1 MQASVERI
9 SFTDLHG
16 FSTLFRDYCTN
27 YEALSDYFAGDWS
40 RSEERARAVERAA
53 AFDRDRDTLADALL
67 GQHAAWGD
75 GEAARAGIEALREP
89 DTAAVVT
96 GQQVGLFT
104 GPIYTILKA
113 LSAIQ
118 LADRLAEETG
128 RRIVPVFWLGGEDH
142 DVDEIS
148 RVVALRKNLPVELR
162 LQADEAGS
170 PGPAGRIRPGN
181 GIMGGIMDRLEE
193 LLPDTDFKGD
203 VLHMV
208 REAYGAGATLSEGFA
223 RMLRALFPG
232 LVIINPDDA
241 SLKRLAAPLFARE
254 IEEAETAA
262 ALVRRVSDELGR
274 TYHEQVF
281 VRPANLFLLKEEG
294 RIPLDLDGEDFVARG
309 TGQRMTRAEALDL
322 LRRSPESF
330 SPNVVLRPLMQDL
343 LLPTALYVGGPGEI
357 AYFAQCHPLYE
368 WAGLPMPL
376 IYPRAGATF
385 LEPHVAKVL
394 DTYGLVVGDFAG
406 DTDRL
411 FHRVVVDSMQGNLDE
426 AFDEAARRLG
436 EAVDHVR
443 APLREVDGTLAK
455 AADAAQKA
463 LADELARL
471 QAKGV
476 RAEKKK
482 QDMVRTRLEKAQGN
496 LYPNGVLQERELSV
510 LHFLNKYGM
519 GVHGYAARDARY
531 GHCRAPGGAV
541 VGK

>member
-16 FSTLFRDYCTN
+16 FSSLFRDYCTN

-40 RSEERARAVERAA
+40 RSEARASAVERAA
-53 AFDRDRDTLADALL
+53 AFDRDRDTLANALL
-67 GQHAAWGD
+67 RQHAAWGD

-181 GIMGGIMDRLEE
+181 GIMGGITDRLEE

-232 LVIINPDDA
+232 LVIVNPDDA

-281 VRPANLFLLKEEG
+281 VRPANLFLLNEEG

-394 DTYGLVVGDFAG
+394 DTYGLVVGDLAG
-406 DTDRL
+406 DADRL

-463 LADELARL
+463 LTGELARL

-482 QDMVRTRLEKAQGN
+482 QDMVRARLEKAQGN

-519 GVHGYAARDARY
+519 GFMDMLHETLDTDTAE
-531 GHCRAPGGAV
+531 HQV
-541 VGK
+541 VRL

>member
-16 FSTLFRDYCTN
+16 FSALFQDYCTN

-40 RSEERARAVERAA
+40 RSEERASAVERAA
-53 AFDRDRDTLADALL
+53 AFDRDRDTLANALL
-67 GQHAAWGD
+67 RQHAAWGD

-118 LADRLAEETG
+118 LAERLAEETG

-142 DVDEIS
+142 DVDEVS

-181 GIMGGIMDRLEE
+181 GIMDRLEE

-262 ALVRRVSDELGR
+262 ALVRGVSDELGR

-281 VRPANLFLLKEEG
+281 VRPANLFLLNEEG
-294 RIPLDLDGEDFVARG
+294 RIPLDLDGKDFVARG

-343 LLPTALYVGGPGEI
+343 LLPTALYVGGPSEI

-394 DTYGLVVGDFAG
+394 DTYGLVVGDLAG
-406 DTDRL
+406 DVDRL
-411 FHRVVVDSMQGNLDE
+411 FHRVVVDSMPGNLDE

-463 LADELARL
+463 LTDELARL

-519 GVHGYAARDARY
+519 GFMDMLRETLDTDTAEHQ
-531 GHCRAPGGAV
+531 V
-541 VGK
+541 VRLQGSPVVL

>member
-16 FSTLFRDYCTN
+16 FSALFRDYCTN

-40 RSEERARAVERAA
+40 RSEERASAVERAA
-53 AFDRDRDTLADALL
+53 AFDRDRDTLADVLL
-67 GQHAAWGD
+67 RQHAAWGD

-148 RVVALRKNLPVELR
+148 RVVALHKNLPVELR

-181 GIMGGIMDRLEE
+181 GIMDRLEE

-203 VLHMV
+203 VLHMA

-262 ALVRRVSDELGR
+262 TLVRRVSDELGR

-281 VRPANLFLLKEEG
+281 VRPANLFLLNEKG
-294 RIPLDLDGEDFVARG
+294 RIPLDLDGDDFVARG

-343 LLPTALYVGGPGEI
+343 LLPTALYVGGPSEI

-394 DTYGLVVGDFAG
+394 DTYGLVVGDLAG
-406 DTDRL
+406 DADRL

-463 LADELARL
+463 LTDELARL
-471 QAKGV
+471 RAKGV

-482 QDMVRTRLEKAQGN
+482 QDMVRARLEKAQGN

-519 GVHGYAARDARY
+519 GFMDMLRETLDTDTAEHQ
-531 GHCRAPGGAV
+531 V
-541 VGK
+541 VRL

>member
-9 SFTDLHG
+9 SFIDLHG
-16 FSTLFRDYCTN
+16 FSALFRDYCTN

-40 RSEERARAVERAA
+40 RSEERASAVERAA
-53 AFDRDRDTLADALL
+53 AFDRDRDTLADVLL
-67 GQHAAWGD
+67 RQHAAWGD

-142 DVDEIS
+142 DVDEVS
-148 RVVALRKNLPVELR
+148 KVVALRKNQPVELR

-208 REAYGAGATLSEGFA
+208 REAYGADATLSEGFA

-254 IEEAETAA
+254 IEEAETTA

-281 VRPANLFLLKEEG
+281 VRPANLFLLNEKG

-343 LLPTALYVGGPGEI
+343 LLPTALYVGGPSEI

-394 DTYGLVVGDFAG
+394 DTYGLVVGDLAG
-406 DTDRL
+406 DADRL

-463 LADELARL
+463 LTDELARL
-471 QAKGV
+471 RAKGV

-482 QDMVRTRLEKAQGN
+482 QDMVRARLEKAQGN

-519 GVHGYAARDARY
+519 GFMDMLRETLDTDTAEHQ
-531 GHCRAPGGAV
+531 V
-541 VGK
+541 VRL

>member
-16 FSTLFRDYCTN
+16 FSALFQDYCTN

-40 RSEERARAVERAA
+40 RSEERASAVERAA
-53 AFDRDRDTLADALL
+53 AFDRDRDTLANALL
-67 GQHAAWGD
+67 RQHAAWGD

-262 ALVRRVSDELGR
+262 ALVRGVSDELGR

-281 VRPANLFLLKEEG
+281 VRPANLFLLNEEG
-294 RIPLDLDGEDFVARG
+294 RIPLDLDGKNFVARG

-343 LLPTALYVGGPGEI
+343 LLPTALYVGGPSEI

-394 DTYGLVVGDFAG
+394 DTYGLVVGDLAG
-406 DTDRL
+406 DVDRL

-455 AADAAQKA
+455 AADAAQKTLTA
-463 LADELARL
+463 ELARL
-471 QAKGV
+471 RAKGV

-519 GVHGYAARDARY
+519 GFMDMLRETLDTDTAEHQ
-531 GHCRAPGGAV
+531 V
-541 VGK
+541 VRL

>member
-16 FSTLFRDYCTN
+16 FSALFRDYCTN

-40 RSEERARAVERAA
+40 RSEARASAVERAA
-53 AFDRDRDTLADALL
+53 AFDRDRDTLADVLL
-67 GQHAAWGD
+67 RQHAAWGD

-128 RRIVPVFWLGGEDH
+128 RRVVPVFWLGGEDH
-142 DVDEIS
+142 DVDEVS

-181 GIMGGIMDRLEE
+181 GIMDRLEE

-241 SLKRLAAPLFARE
+241 SLKRLVAPLFARE

-281 VRPANLFLLKEEG
+281 VRPANLFLLNEEG
-294 RIPLDLDGEDFVARG
+294 RIPLDLDGDDFVARG

-322 LRRSPESF
+322 LQRSPESF

-394 DTYGLVVGDFAG
+394 DTYGLVVGDLAG
-406 DTDRL
+406 DADRL

-426 AFDEAARRLG
+426 AFDEAARCLG

-463 LADELARL
+463 LTDELARL
-471 QAKGV
+471 RAKGV

-496 LYPNGVLQERELSV
+496 VYPNGVLQERELSV

-519 GVHGYAARDARY
+519 GFMDMLRETLDTDTAEHQ
-531 GHCRAPGGAV
+531 V
-541 VGK
+541 VRL